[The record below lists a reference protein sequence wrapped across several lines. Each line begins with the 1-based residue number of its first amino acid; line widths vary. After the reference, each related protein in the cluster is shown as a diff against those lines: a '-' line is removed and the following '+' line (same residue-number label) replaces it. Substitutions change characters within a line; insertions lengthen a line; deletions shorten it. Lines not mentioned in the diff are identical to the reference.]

1 MSKIINFEFN
11 GKNNEIELDDSIK
24 DEMLEKVENCLLLM
38 NNIELFDYLYMSSK
52 EMFEYIND
60 DPYFNGKT
68 IKSGEDLKNSIEE
81 IKLIAYKDNTYYIC
95 GEYWCDDEHGF
106 SISFPDGNFIKE
118 NSSNS
123 TFLGNFDDYL

>member
-38 NNIELFDYLYMSSK
+38 NNFELFDYLYMSSK

-68 IKSGEDLKNSIEE
+68 IKSGEDLKNSIEP
-81 IKLIAYKDNTYYIC
+81 NV
-95 GEYWCDDEHGF
+95 
-106 SISFPDGNFIKE
+106 
-118 NSSNS
+118 
-123 TFLGNFDDYL
+123 